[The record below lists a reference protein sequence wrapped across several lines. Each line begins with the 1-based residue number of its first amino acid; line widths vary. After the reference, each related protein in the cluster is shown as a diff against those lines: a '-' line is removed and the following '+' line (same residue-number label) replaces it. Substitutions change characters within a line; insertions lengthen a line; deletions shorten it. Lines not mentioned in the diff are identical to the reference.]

1 MKIDRP
7 PRVGQAEGNPDAPHD
22 ASEERPDA
30 RDGKRDD
37 AEPIRLRYIRSTRAA
52 HRAAEPVELDRHA
65 CNFGGLALLCS
76 ILVSDAEPLRRARCA
91 LVLQDMH
98 ELVREQLPAAGRPRP
113 VLVPAEEEFASRRES
128 ACIESPTRFIGF
140 LPGVH
145 AHGSEV
151 DAEEGLEA
159 RADVVVERTAAAPHL
174 VDRFLDGGG
183 HLGPIGRVIRR

>member
-1 MKIDRP
+1 MQTPVAWRSLAP
-7 PRVGQAEGNPDAPHD
+7 FWSPTPSLCGAPDAPSSCRTCTKKC
-22 ASEERPDA
+22 ASSSRPLDVP
-30 RDGKRDD
+30 G
-37 AEPIRLRYIRSTRAA
+37 RYSSR
-52 HRAAEPVELDRHA
+52 
-65 CNFGGLALLCS
+65 G
-76 ILVSDAEPLRRARCA
+76 
-91 LVLQDMH
+91 
-98 ELVREQLPAAGRPRP
+98 
-113 VLVPAEEEFASRRES
+113 EEEFASRREG
-128 ACIESPTRFIGF
+128 ACIESLTCFIGF